1 MKRGIPLPRFLCLHV
16 RAIEDHWARGTLASE
31 VVRPSELDEFSAIA
45 GPMFEAIGTRGSDG
59 AVWIWYDYANR
70 LGRNR
75 GLQRP
80 VSAGRLCMVEFMKPI
95 FRWSFVL
102 GVLLALGWWGAR
114 GESQELVTPPQESNV
129 DKATPPLIAPAASTN
144 TGLLLEPPLDLSGFT
159 TEQFAELMATV
170 GQEKIRKEWTSP
182 ITHLPT
188 IANAK
193 TPPTEESRPTMQ
205 GLSHDEVKAYM
216 RLVQQL
222 FDQGESVPVSDV
234 GLISTQEDVIRRP
247 MLNHIS
253 AFANSQVRAYLLVQK
268 TSTDHGWSYFSIV
281 QDLTVDPPL
290 DYYGQIHETEVR
302 FEGTSCYKCHS
313 SGPLAIHPAR
323 EDLVLDPKLAA
334 AVSQYIAEQPR
345 SRFYFPDDSPPP
357 ATGKPMTPSF
367 CTSCHSE
374 EGDRG
379 PLYQVHSHPIRV
391 LVDFGYMPPDR
402 QLTPAEITEL
412 KAWLDDHEQ

>member
-1 MKRGIPLPRFLCLHV
+1 MKRGIPLPRFLCLQV
-16 RAIEDHWARGTLASE
+16 VALDDHLAREFGQGNSGKGISE
-31 VVRPSELDEFSAIA
+31 NGIVKTR
-45 GPMFEAIGTRGSDG
+45 FEAVGTRGSED
-59 AVWIWYDYANR
+59 AVWIWYDYANM

-75 GLQRP
+75 GLQRT
-80 VSAGRLCMVEFMKPI
+80 VSAERSCMVKFMKPI
-95 FRWSFVL
+95 FSWIFLL
-102 GVLLALGWWGAR
+102 GVLLALGWLGAR
-114 GESQELVTPPQESNV
+114 GESQELVTPPQESNLE
-129 DKATPPLIAPAASTN
+129 KASPPLIAPAASTN

-159 TEQFAELMATV
+159 TEQFAELMETV
-170 GQEKIRKEWTSP
+170 GREKIHKEWTSP
-182 ITHLPT
+182 ITPLPNLAKART
-188 IANAK
+188 PANAQ
-193 TPPTEESRPTMQ
+193 PGPTGR

-216 RLVQQL
+216 RMVQQL
-222 FDQGESVPVSDV
+222 FDQGEAIPVSDV

-268 TSTDHGWSYFSIV
+268 TSTDHDWSYFSIV

-345 SRFYFPDDSPPP
+345 SRFYFPEDSPPP

-374 EGDRG
+374 DGDRG

-402 QLTPAEITEL
+402 QLTPSEIEEL
-412 KAWLDDHEQ
+412 KAWLDDQKQ